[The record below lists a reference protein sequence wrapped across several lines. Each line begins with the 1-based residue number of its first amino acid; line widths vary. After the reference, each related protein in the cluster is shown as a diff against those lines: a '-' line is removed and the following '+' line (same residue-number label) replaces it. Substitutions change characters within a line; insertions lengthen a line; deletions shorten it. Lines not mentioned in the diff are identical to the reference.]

1 MIGRWH
7 FWLWFVG
14 FVLTFLPQFQ
24 LGLDGVPRRIADYA
38 TYAPHAWTPLNQLSS
53 AGAAIMAVAG
63 VLFIW
68 NVPASLRGGAV
79 AGDDPWQANSLEWAT
94 SSPPPAHNFHRLPEV
109 HSERPVYDQRRGLA
123 APETGEHIDPR
134 NKPERAEPP

>member
-1 MIGRWH
+1 
-7 FWLWFVG
+7 
-14 FVLTFLPQFQ
+14 
-24 LGLDGVPRRIADYA
+24 
-38 TYAPHAWTPLNQLSS
+38 
-53 AGAAIMAVAG
+53 
-63 VLFIW
+63 
-68 NVPASLRGGAV
+68 VPASLRGGAV

-134 NKPERAEPP
+134 NKPERG